1 MARTVLR
8 EQGVLVRYLFCLSCV
23 LFCLMLSRVGD
34 SASNATN
41 ATVLPPPPQPPTVTL
56 LAPTSAQNAT
66 EQNATEAL
74 RIPILPEIPDDPV
87 ALELEER
94 ITIYKFILESIGF
107 SLTELVIAPDRPHRI
122 ELTFTGRLNTTAEKI
137 REFTDK
143 YKEEEKLMGLL
154 ARIFTYSQRDLTS
167 FAAHKIVI
175 RLSTP
180 PEIEIFY
187 RKP

>member
-1 MARTVLR
+1 MARTIVR
-8 EQGVLVRYLFCLSCV
+8 EQGVLVRYLFCLSCII
-23 LFCLMLSRVGD
+23 LFLMLSRAGD

-41 ATVLPPPPQPPTVTL
+41 ATVLPPPPPPPTVTL
-56 LAPTSAQNAT
+56 LAPTSA
-66 EQNATEAL
+66 QNATEAL

-87 ALELEER
+87 AMELEER

-107 SLTELVIAPDRPHRI
+107 SLTELVIAPDRAHRV

-137 REFTDK
+137 REFADK

-154 ARIFTYSQRDLTS
+154 ARIFAYSQRDLTS

-175 RLSTP
+175 RLSNP